1 MAGVEDERRHVV
13 RDYLPVDD
21 DERVD
26 HAMISL
32 ASLPTDEVLNPN
44 AVTAVLDLQEG
55 ADLESSLQPRGYRLL
70 GRIPRIQE
78 SLVESVVSR
87 YGALQK
93 VMRATVEDLENIPGV
108 DAATARMI
116 KDGLARLAE
125 SSILDRYS

>member
-1 MAGVEDERRHVV
+1 
-13 RDYLPVDD
+13 
-21 DERVD
+21 
-26 HAMISL
+26 
-32 ASLPTDEVLNPN
+32 VLNPN